1 MVLEDILLL
10 KKIKRKKKNRKKII
24 NVLKILAIV
33 ILVAIFL
40 AFVIDKLLFSIVS
53 IEGDS
58 MQRTLYQGDK
68 VLIKKIG
75 IDIKDLNHDDI
86 ISFKGND
93 EKNYIKRVIGIPGDV
108 IEIVNGKV
116 FINGVQKIEGYIKG
130 TETLVYNQNK
140 WFVTD
145 NEVFVLGDN
154 RLKDMSKD
162 SRIMGNVNI
171 KSINGKVIHNFSS
184 ER

>member
-1 MVLEDILLL
+1 MEDILLL
-10 KKIKRKKKNRKKII
+10 KEVKRKKKNRKKLI
-24 NVLKILAIV
+24 NILKILGIIIAISIFV
-33 ILVAIFL
+33 VFLV
-40 AFVIDKLLFSIVS
+40 DKFLFSLVS

-75 IDIKDLNHDDI
+75 IGINDLNHDDI

-93 EKNYIKRVIGIPGDV
+93 DKFYIKRIIGTPGDV
-108 IEIVNGKV
+108 IEVVNGKV

-130 TETLVYNQNK
+130 VETLVYNQNK

-162 SRIMGNVNI
+162 SRIMGNINV
-171 KSINGKVIHNFSS
+171 KQINGKVIHNFSS

>member
-1 MVLEDILLL
+1 MEDILLL
-10 KKIKRKKKNRKKII
+10 KEVKRKKKNRKKII
-24 NVLKILAIV
+24 NILKILGIIIAISIFV
-33 ILVAIFL
+33 VFLV
-40 AFVIDKLLFSIVS
+40 DKFLFSLVS

-75 IDIKDLNHDDI
+75 IGINDLNHDDI

-93 EKNYIKRVIGIPGDV
+93 DKFYIKRIIGIPGDV
-108 IEIVNGKV
+108 IEVVNGKV

-130 TETLVYNQNK
+130 VETLVYNQNK

-162 SRIMGNVNI
+162 SRIMGNINV
-171 KSINGKVIHNFSS
+171 KHINGKVIHNFSS